1 MYLTNG
7 CIWCDRNF
15 AFLEQIA
22 TEFVKRHRKGRIE
35 TANAYALDKDFSPT
49 VRSCMHHHNIN
60 HKSIAQE
67 ERVIN
72 LMAKVDNMKHVMG
85 TNIHLMLERSDALEE
100 LVDKSET
107 LEEDAAVFRRKST
120 VVRRRH
126 QRKFWFKRM
135 VLAALFLI
143 GFSMFLYVTT
153 VAFCGARLQYCT
165 RKHYNEED
173 YENYNEEEQAQDGD
187 GR

>member
-1 MYLTNG
+1 M
-7 CIWCDRNF
+7 
-15 AFLEQIA
+15 A
-22 TEFVKRHRKGRIE
+22 TEFVKRHRKGRID

-49 VRSCMHHHNIN
+49 VRSSMHYHNIN

-85 TNIHLMLERSDALEE
+85 AHIHLMLERADALEE

-107 LEEDAAVFRRKST
+107 LEEDAAVFKRKST
-120 VVRRRH
+120 VIRKRQ
-126 QRKFWFKRM
+126 QRKFWFKKM
-135 VLAALFLI
+135 ILAALFTI

-153 VAFCGARLQYCT
+153 ISVCGARLQYCT
-165 RKHYNEED
+165 RKRSNGDDNANYSQGEE
-173 YENYNEEEQAQDGD
+173 DGD
-187 GR
+187 GAGR